1 MKKDNDGRII
11 INMQVLNDDDFLS
24 PFSMSEV
31 PVINSDVADF
41 IENSTINLPL
51 KEKLK
56 LIIHSNCIDDNE
68 KLLYDKAIK
77 EYYQERYTS
86 LRKELVRNYF
96 AVAIMFIVGVII
108 LTISIFKVNTLVK
121 SEIIDIVAWVLIW
134 EACDISFFTNRSLR
148 IKEKRYKTYID
159 MEIVFKDSF

>member
-1 MKKDNDGRII
+1 MNGRRTTIK
-11 INMQVLNDDDFLS
+11 MQVLNDDDFLS
-24 PFSMSEV
+24 PFSLSEV
-31 PVINSDVADF
+31 PVINSEVADF
-41 IENSTINLPL
+41 IENSTINLPP

>member
-1 MKKDNDGRII
+1 MNGRRTTIK
-11 INMQVLNDDDFLS
+11 MQVLNDDDFLS

-31 PVINSDVADF
+31 PVINSEVADF
-41 IENSTINLPL
+41 IENSTINLPP

-56 LIIHSNCIDDNE
+56 IIIHSNCIDDNE

-148 IKEKRYKTYID
+148 IKEKR
-159 MEIVFKDSF
+159 

>member
-1 MKKDNDGRII
+1 MNGRRTTIK
-11 INMQVLNDDDFLS
+11 MQVLNDDDFLS

-41 IENSTINLPL
+41 IENSTINLPP
-51 KEKLK
+51 KEKLR
-56 LIIHSNCIDDNE
+56 LIIHSDCIDDNE
-68 KLLYDKAIK
+68 KILYDKAIK

-86 LRKELVRNYF
+86 LRKELIRNYF
-96 AVAIMFIVGVII
+96 AVAIMFIVGAII

>member
-11 INMQVLNDDDFLS
+11 INMQVLNDDEFLS

-41 IENSTINLPL
+41 IENSTINLPP
-51 KEKLK
+51 KEKLR
-56 LIIHSNCIDDNE
+56 LIIHSDCIDDNE
-68 KLLYDKAIK
+68 KILYDKAIK

-86 LRKELVRNYF
+86 LRKDLIRNYI
-96 AVAIMFIVGVII
+96 AVAIMFIVGAII
-108 LTISIFKVNTLVK
+108 LTISVFKINTLVK

-134 EACDISFFTNRSLR
+134 EACDISFFTNHSLR
-148 IKEKRYKTYID
+148 IKKKRYKAYID
-159 MEIVFKDSF
+159 MDIVYKDSL

>member
-1 MKKDNDGRII
+1 MNGRTTIK
-11 INMQVLNDDDFLS
+11 MQVLNDDDFLS

-31 PVINSDVADF
+31 PVINSEVADF
-41 IENSTINLPL
+41 IENSTINLPP

>member
-1 MKKDNDGRII
+1 MNGKRTTIK
-11 INMQVLNDDDFLS
+11 MQVLNDDDFLS

-31 PVINSDVADF
+31 PVINSEVADF
-41 IENSTINLPL
+41 IENSTINLPP

-159 MEIVFKDSF
+159 MEIVFKDSV